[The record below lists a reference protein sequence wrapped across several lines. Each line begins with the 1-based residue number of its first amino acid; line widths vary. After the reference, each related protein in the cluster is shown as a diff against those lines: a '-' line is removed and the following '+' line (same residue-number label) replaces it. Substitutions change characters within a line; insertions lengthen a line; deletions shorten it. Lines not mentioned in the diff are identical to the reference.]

1 MRTGKGRFEIM
12 EYTGIDSGRLTALRI
27 LTLAGALTFMIP
39 ARGEPMAEAEPVDLG
54 SRRELFVDDLLIGE
68 LDGTT
73 LEMHRPQPGGVA
85 IRYDGPTDGIFS
97 FYTTVLKDGDVYR
110 MYYRGYE
117 PEVRFGGDL
126 KKNLTCYAE
135 SDDGIHWTKPNL
147 GIIELNGSGDNNAI
161 LPSGM
166 TFSPFIDDRPG
177 VPPSERYKANMEE
190 REEGREGLMG
200 YVSADAIHWTLV
212 SEEPIV
218 RPTLPNHFDSQN
230 VMFWSEAEQAYVLYA
245 RYAAGADPRSEHSIG
260 GGMRAFA
267 RATSDD
273 FLHWSDPVPVTYSDT
288 GSTMPSQHLYTNQT
302 QPYFRAP
309 QIYVSLPGRLQK
321 GRRVLTDEQGAM
333 VDVNDGGG
341 GVKDVADGVL
351 LTSRAGSTL
360 FDFSFRE
367 SFVRPGIGYN
377 NWTSRNNYPALGIV
391 PTGPSEMSIYVQRNY
406 GQPSA
411 WLERMT
417 LRLDGFVSVNAS
429 YDGGRFVTRPLTFSG
444 TTLEI
449 NYSTSA
455 AGSIRV
461 EILGTDGS
469 PIEGFGLAD
478 CPEIIGDEISRIVRW
493 EDGSDL
499 SGLIGKTVRLRFHM
513 VDSDLYSIRFSP
525 ER

>member
-1 MRTGKGRFEIM
+1 MKYTEI
-12 EYTGIDSGRLTALRI
+12 SFGRLTALR
-27 LTLAGALTFMIP
+27 LFTLAAGLAFMVP
-39 ARGEPMAEAEPVDLG
+39 ARGEPVAETEPVDLG

-85 IRYDGPTDGIFS
+85 IRYDGPVDGIFS

-117 PEVRFGGDL
+117 PKARFGGDL

-147 GIIELNGSGDNNAI
+147 GIIELDGSGDNNAI

-166 TFSPFIDDRPG
+166 SFCPFIDDRPG
-177 VPPSERYKANMEE
+177 VPPSERYKANMEG
-190 REEGREGLMG
+190 RVEGKAGLIG
-200 YVSADAIHWTLV
+200 YVSADAIHWSLV

-218 RPTLPNHFDSQN
+218 RPTLRNHFDSQN
-230 VMFWSEAEQAYVLYA
+230 AMFWSEIEQSYVLYA
-245 RYAAGADPRSEHSIG
+245 RYAAGASTQSVNSIG
-260 GGMRAFA
+260 GGLRSFA
-267 RATSDD
+267 RSTSDD

-309 QIYVSLPGRLQK
+309 HIYISMPGRLQQ
-321 GRRVLTDEQGAM
+321 GRRVLTDEQGAS
-333 VDVNDGGG
+333 VDVHAGGG
-341 GVKDVADGVL
+341 GLKDVADGVL
-351 LTSRAGSTL
+351 LTSRAGTAL

-391 PTGPSEMSIYVQRNY
+391 PTGPGEISIYVQRNY
-406 GQPSA
+406 GQRSA

-417 LRLDGFVSVNAS
+417 LRLDGFVSVNAP
-429 YDGGRFVTRPLTFSG
+429 YDGGQFLTRPLTFSG

-461 EILGTDGS
+461 EILDTGGS
-469 PIEGFGLAD
+469 PIEGYGLTD
-478 CPEIIGDEISRIVRW
+478 CPEIIGDEISRVVRW
-493 EDGSDL
+493 EGGSDL
-499 SGLIGKTVRLRFHM
+499 SGLIGKPVRLRFHM
-513 VDSDLYSIRFSP
+513 VDADLYSLRFSP
-525 ER
+525 EG